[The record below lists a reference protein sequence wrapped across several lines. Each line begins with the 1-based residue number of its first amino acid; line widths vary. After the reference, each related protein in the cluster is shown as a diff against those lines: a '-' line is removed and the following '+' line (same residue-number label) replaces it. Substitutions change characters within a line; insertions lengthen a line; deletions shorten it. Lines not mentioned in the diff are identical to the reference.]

1 MISQKEIAPPKILRE
16 IIGKVS
22 PSKKVDFPKE
32 ERKERPLVVVSR
44 FANDADPERN
54 KRPVL
59 VCGTGFNVGYEMQS
73 MLRQIKTG
81 KSSPKD
87 AFGVVVQDV
96 KSSNE
101 EQRDHDF
108 AYFGSTGAL
117 TKNEKGEN
125 DLIYSGNISTREML
139 DNFVDVQTTEG
150 GREVAQFQKE
160 QTIAVIEALHQLK
173 DGQEL
178 YNLVPRGSKVEDGI
192 ALQKFTKKGDETP
205 MEIRLL
211 PRGTTEQ
218 RARELISRIAVNRQ
232 EKQLGSGHSL
242 LFQVV
247 IGEAKSTISLK
258 TDLEPIVKDVIKQ
271 NPLRPVSQPELS
283 PVKIRAY
290 DSLITHE
297 RDDLLRPYYYYQPKT
312 EIVSPV
318 LSLMFPWLNADKPA
332 KKTGMTL
339 NEVPVYKKNEP
350 VKKEKP
356 VEATS
361 KDENNTK
368 TNKEDSKRK
377 DFRSR
382 LIVVSPF
389 ETKQRKKET
398 RNTKEKS
405 SARKST
411 ADFYREDRKTK
422 EAKHKEQKSSE
433 TAREKRRPRYQPD
446 SDKNRNDGLKTR
458 FGLLVPKRKMRVL
471 PGGLAV
477 GEIELGEIRKSR
489 QKKQGFSKDSF
500 SRKPPLE
507 ETVVYRTTRKE
518 KTKAEETRNSPTT
531 KITVVVY
538 GEQTPK
544 EANRQI
550 ESVNQK
556 RVSKE
561 VPSLTSLIYKPE
573 RLKPVK
579 VATKRSTIVKA
590 VLSEQPFKK
599 EPLSNTVVIK
609 EVAKTIN
616 ELPVTNRQSEI
627 TVDKKNKQLES
638 KLSPELKTE
647 QSVISTLII
656 IPSANQLDQVDNSIL
671 EVDKLKND
679 KLPLVDYQLNEERQ
693 NVDQVSLSNV
703 DQNSRRENLEKKLA
717 RIKEALRVEN
727 KTVGYIPKLTV
738 IPPLP
743 LWFEVLPAHEPKAV
757 KALPSGK
764 KFKVYSRLTRLVF
777 NPEKPFLFHLSQS
790 LRSVIKQLLNSQS
803 NVFTRPV
810 CLPDMVY

>member
-22 PSKKVDFPKE
+22 PSEKVDFPKE

-59 VCGTGFNVGYEMQS
+59 VCGTGFNVEYEMQS

-81 KSSPKD
+81 KSSPKE
-87 AFGVVVQDV
+87 AIKLVKEDV
-96 KSSNE
+96 ESNWRE
-101 EQRDHDF
+101 IAKPDS
-108 AYFGSTGAL
+108 AYS
-117 TKNEKGEN
+117 KNIGTTEVNSKGEN
-125 DLIYSGNISTREML
+125 DLIISGVSMRDSS
-139 DNFVDVQTTEG
+139 DNFIKVQKTDEG
-150 GREVAQFQKE
+150 RAMAQFQKK
-160 QTIAVIEALHQLK
+160 QLIAVIDALCQLK

-178 YNLVPRGSKVEDGI
+178 YNFVPRGLKVEDGI
-192 ALQKFTKKGDETP
+192 ALQRWIKQGNELP
-205 MEIRLL
+205 MEIQLL
-211 PRGTTEQ
+211 PRGTTMEQ
-218 RARELISRIAVNRQ
+218 AKQILNHLTAGREDI
-232 EKQLGSGHSL
+232 QLNDNQSL
-242 LFQVV
+242 LFRAVR
-247 IGEAKSTISLK
+247 GDAKNSFSLK
-258 TDLEPIVKDVIKQ
+258 TDLEPLVKDIVRQK
-271 NPLRPVSQPELS
+271 PLTSVNQQVGLFHE
-283 PVKIRAY
+283 VTHY
-290 DSLITHE
+290 ESLISHK

-312 EIVSPV
+312 ETISPV

-368 TNKEDSKRK
+368 TSKEDSKRK
-377 DFRSR
+377 DFRSG

-411 ADFYREDRKTK
+411 ADFYQEDRKTK
-422 EAKHKEQKSSE
+422 EASHKEQKSSE
-433 TAREKRRPRYQPD
+433 TAREKRRLRYQPD
-446 SDKNRNDGLKTR
+446 SDKDRNDGLKTR
-458 FGLLVPKRKMRVL
+458 FGLLAPKRKMRVL

-477 GEIELGEIRKSR
+477 EKIELGEIRKSR

-507 ETVVYRTTRKE
+507 ETVVYRTTWKE

-531 KITVVVY
+531 KVTVVVY

-550 ESVNQK
+550 KSVNQK

-561 VPSLTSLIYKPE
+561 VPSSTSLIYKPE

-579 VATKRSTIVKA
+579 VATKKSVIVKA

-638 KLSPELKTE
+638 KLSPELKME
-647 QSVISTLII
+647 QSVMSTLII
-656 IPSANQLDQVDNSIL
+656 IPSVNQLDQVDKSIL

-679 KLPLVDYQLNEERQ
+679 KRPLVDYQLNEERQ
-693 NVDQVSLSNV
+693 NVDQVSLSSV
-703 DQNSRRENLEKKLA
+703 DQNSRRESLEKELA
-717 RIKEALRVEN
+717 KIKKALRVEN
-727 KTVGYIPKLTV
+727 KTVGYIPKLMV

-757 KALPSGK
+757 KTLPSGK